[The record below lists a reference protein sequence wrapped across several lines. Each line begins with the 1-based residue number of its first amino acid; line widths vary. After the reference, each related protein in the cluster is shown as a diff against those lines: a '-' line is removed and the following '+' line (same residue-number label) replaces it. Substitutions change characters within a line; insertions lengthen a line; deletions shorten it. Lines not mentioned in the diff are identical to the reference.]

1 MSDEKLT
8 YFTDSMKTLDKVYRI
23 LYAHG
28 VKHSVAV
35 DILKDFQ
42 NHGVLI
48 RERDNGEDG

>member
-8 YFTDSMKTLDKVYRI
+8 HSEETLSKVYRV
-23 LYAHG
+23 LYVHG

-35 DILKDFQ
+35 DIVNDLQ
-42 NHGVLI
+42 NRGILF